1 MIYKTTPGSK
11 KIVEIE
17 NNIPLMWILVCS
29 DKISGERKWFNQKH
43 LKSSIK
49 FGNRNTKYYIIIQTT
64 DKNNNMNWHIK
75 LHQTLKIEK

>member
-1 MIYKTTPGSK
+1 MIYKTTPGSKK

-29 DKISGERKWFNQKH
+29 DKISGERKWFNQKY

-49 FGNRNTKYYIIIQTT
+49 FWKLKHKKLYYNSNNR
-64 DKNNNMNWHIK
+64 
-75 LHQTLKIEK
+75 